1 MLSVQQI
8 FLWHPLIWPRVASLP
23 LCPDALLLLVAFLAP
38 HTLSSGSG
46 EAAGEP
52 GMEVEE
58 ERLGG
63 VPGGS

>member
-1 MLSVQQI
+1 MASFELAK
-8 FLWHPLIWPRVASLP
+8 LKRVAAASLP
-23 LCPDALLLLVAFLAP
+23 LCPDALLVAFLAP

-58 ERLGG
+58 ERRLDCRVG
-63 VPGGS
+63 VKEQMEH